1 MINWKTKRIPHPQLT
16 YHVGFHA
23 SNLLEK
29 CIVIVHTID
38 IIEID
43 FVSVSTISLL
53 VFGYYTYHRY
63 RNQFVS
69 VIYDFY
75 IVYWSCVVFFY
86 WSYVVVFFYILTG
99 FQLDFSTLQ
108 DKHNIYTLS
117 KNIKFICTSCET
129 GLKTSPK
136 TCVSTF

>member
-43 FVSVSTISLL
+43 FVSVSTILYWFLIIIHTIDIEINLAPLFMISIL
-53 VFGYYTYHRY
+53 
-63 RNQFVS
+63 
-69 VIYDFY
+69 Y
-75 IVYWSCVVFFY
+75 IGAVWYFFY
-86 WSYVVVFFYILTG
+86 WSYGFFWNILTG

-136 TCVSTF
+136 TCFSTF